1 LVITST
7 VVTAAATTTGVVATT
22 SLAACQVAP
31 YFKIAAIEAGDMSG
45 APPLGPQYLYDPMSN
60 DDDKLQFSPD
70 ISVGA
75 IFSLSPTGQLEFS
88 VTDLWGTQVILLSDQ
103 DAHVCHIRSI
113 FRLLLINFV
122 ECW

>member
-7 VVTAAATTTGVVATT
+7 VVTAAATTTDAVATT

-31 YFKIAAIEAGDMSG
+31 YFKIVAIEAAVMSG
-45 APPLGPQYLYDPMSN
+45 VPPLDPQYLYDPMSN

-88 VTDLWGTQVILLSDQ
+88 VTDMWGTQVILLSDQ
-103 DAHVCHIRSI
+103 DAHVCHLPSI
-113 FRLLLINFV
+113 SRLLLTNFV